1 MGRIDGTGRTG
12 DGSGG
17 VEVVKG
23 LCEAGLRVLI
33 EDVERRVCM
42 LLETDAEKHP
52 HVSPSLSLVL
62 FRRPANHRPARRLH
76 PHRLFFF
83 FFSFFSLFFSL
94 FFSFPFFFFFPQN
107 PRPPTQIIASSFFH
121 SSTALAIPMSV
132 SRLTVSCGPRV

>member
-12 DGSGG
+12 GGSGG

-52 HVSPSLSLVL
+52 HVSPSLARPLPAPSQSPPSPAAPPAPSLFL
-62 FRRPANHRPARRLH
+62 FLFLLFAFLFSF
-76 PHRLFFF
+76 LFFF
-83 FFSFFSLFFSL
+83 LFHKTQDHRLKSSPAASFI
-94 FFSFPFFFFFPQN
+94 
-107 PRPPTQIIASSFFH
+107 PPLRWRF
-121 SSTALAIPMSV
+121 
-132 SRLTVSCGPRV
+132 R